1 MEARRLQ
8 RRGLMLKTRHPI
20 YVVFAVTILGAAAC
34 ASDTDTDQSV
44 DQADIDGS
52 HFELANKSQLDAVQ
66 LDPLGADTQILFGC
80 SNAQIRSAQAACRNT
95 FCGTRG
101 SNGIHFCDQ
110 RPPIVV
116 AQCDC
121 RTGADPTIQCSLTS
135 CPQ

>member
-1 MEARRLQ
+1 
-8 RRGLMLKTRHPI
+8 MLKSTRSI
-20 YVVFAVTILGAAAC
+20 CIVFAATMFWGAGC
-34 ASDTDTDQSV
+34 ATDSAKPGDE
-44 DQADIDGS
+44 ADVDGS
-52 HFELANKSQLDAVQ
+52 SFELATKTQIDSMGLDA
-66 LDPLGADTQILFGC
+66 LGPDTRILFGC

-121 RTGADPTIQCSLTS
+121 RSGEDPVIQCSLTD